1 MTTPFWCLLVVAFL
15 PYLLAA
21 AGLYFRIHQ
30 FGHWDNDN
38 PRGQYAKLE
47 GAGWR
52 VWASQQNAWE
62 ALGLFTATVAVAHLA
77 GADAEKSG
85 TAAIIFLITRLLH
98 PFLYVANLATL
109 RSIDVIVG
117 MGACIYLFALAAGA
131 RTVVP

>member
-15 PYLLAA
+15 PYLLALG
-21 AGLYFRIHQ
+21 GLYFRIKQ

-38 PRGQYAKLE
+38 PRGQYSKLE

-77 GADAEKSG
+77 GADAEKSAI
-85 TAAIIFLITRLLH
+85 AAIIFLVGLVKFITLVRDNPLPPEDL
-98 PFLYVANLATL
+98 PILEPDN
-109 RSIDVIVG
+109 G
-117 MGACIYLFALAAGA
+117 
-131 RTVVP
+131 